1 MTANYWLCLNLIV
14 KLYHVFPVFSQI
26 SSHNKPLILV
36 QDEEISSTTPP
47 EPADSTS
54 DPAVA
59 DGTQPA
65 ADGSDITQQA
75 EASVKLLLK
84 YIDKGYKNRNYCL
97 IKPGRWLEQVNLS
110 GLSLS

>member
-1 MTANYWLCLNLIV
+1 MVLFSLSLLRFHLI
-14 KLYHVFPVFSQI
+14 K
-26 SSHNKPLILV
+26 KPLILV

-54 DPAVA
+54 DPAAA
-59 DGTQPA
+59 DGTQTA

-75 EASVKLLLK
+75 EASVKALLK
-84 YIDKGYKNRNYCL
+84 YIDKGYKKRNYCL

-110 GLSLS
+110 GLSLSSN

>member
-1 MTANYWLCLNLIV
+1 MFSLSLLRFRLMT
-14 KLYHVFPVFSQI
+14 
-26 SSHNKPLILV
+26 KPLILV

-54 DPAVA
+54 DPAS
-59 DGTQPA
+59 A
-65 ADGSDITQQA
+65 ADTLVAAADSTDITQQS
-75 EASVKLLLK
+75 EASVKALLK
-84 YIDKGYKNRNYCL
+84 YIDKGYKKRNYCL